1 MEYFEK
7 VAAYEDKIMEKV
19 AITRAQELF
28 NARKIQNPKNVR
40 KLYEAGMIKV
50 GPKLDSRHLSGKT
63 IQRMYTEGVPPITQP
78 VDRILGVKRGTVK
91 ASGRTRYAQP
101 LENRIGFSNLAYK
114 YNANGERKIVH
125 PRSKEQARYNQG
137 ARSLN
142 MSSARLRNSTMKMHK
157 AMQRHKDTIANLT
170 ALANKWSKGPDL

>member
-1 MEYFEK
+1 MEYLEK

-114 YNANGERKIVH
+114 YNANGERKLVY

-142 MSSARLRNSTMKMHK
+142 MSTARLRNSVAKLNKTMRQHK
-157 AMQRHKDTIANLT
+157 TYRDDLT
-170 ALANKWSKGPDL
+170 DLVNKWSKGPDL

>member
-7 VAAYEDKIMEKV
+7 VAAYEDVIMEKV

-50 GPKLDSRHLSGKT
+50 GPKLDKRHLSGKT
-63 IQRMYTEGVPPITQP
+63 IQRMYAENLSPITQP
-78 VDRILGVKRGTVK
+78 VDKVLGLKRGTFK
-91 ASGRTRYAQP
+91 AFGGTRYEQP
-101 LENRIGFSNLAYK
+101 RKDNIGFSNLAYK
-114 YNANGERKIVH
+114 YNANGERKLVH
-125 PRSKEQARYNQG
+125 PRSKEQAKYNQG

-142 MSSARLRNSTMKMHK
+142 MSAARLRNSDIKLQK
-157 AMQRHKDTIANLT
+157 AMQRHKDTMDRLT